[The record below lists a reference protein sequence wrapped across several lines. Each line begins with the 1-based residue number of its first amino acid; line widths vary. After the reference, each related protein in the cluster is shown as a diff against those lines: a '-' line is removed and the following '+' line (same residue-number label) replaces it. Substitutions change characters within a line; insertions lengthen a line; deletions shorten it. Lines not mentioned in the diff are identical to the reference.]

1 MKTLSYLVATLGWL
15 ALGAPLAL
23 AINHTQANRIH
34 LFNAGQCAQPTGPL
48 WITLG
53 TGQPAP
59 GFINVN
65 APGFDQIGA
74 LLTGSM
80 PGQSEAAVQAQAPG
94 CGVIASFYENG
105 TSVGSWLV
113 PTDELPQLISIL
125 RLNG

>member
-1 MKTLSYLVATLGWL
+1 MKKISYLLATVAWLTLGMP
-15 ALGAPLAL
+15 AAL
-23 AINHTQANRIH
+23 AVNHTQANRIH

-53 TGQPAP
+53 AGQPAP

-65 APGFDQIGA
+65 IPGFDQIGA
-74 LLTGSM
+74 LLTGAM
-80 PGQSEAAVQAQAPG
+80 PGQSEAVLQAQAPA

-105 TSVGSWLV
+105 SSVGSWMV
-113 PTDELPQLISIL
+113 QPDKLPQLISIL